1 MNAVL
6 ANRLRDLRTRR
17 TWTQSELAERIGV
30 SRRTIQA
37 LESGTYTPSVI
48 LACRLARVLDHP
60 VEAVF
65 QP

>member
-1 MNAVL
+1 MTAVL

-37 LESGTYTPSVI
+37 LENGTYAPSVI
-48 LACRLARVLDHP
+48 LACLLARVLDHP